1 MAEVSKLAIEEML
14 AFVGGGVG
22 VVFVVVFTV
31 GFIVVFVVIGV
42 CKFVAKSERLFS

>member
-14 AFVGGGVG
+14 VFGGVG
-22 VVFVVVFTV
+22 VVFGVA
-31 GFIVVFVVIGV
+31 FIVVFVVIGV